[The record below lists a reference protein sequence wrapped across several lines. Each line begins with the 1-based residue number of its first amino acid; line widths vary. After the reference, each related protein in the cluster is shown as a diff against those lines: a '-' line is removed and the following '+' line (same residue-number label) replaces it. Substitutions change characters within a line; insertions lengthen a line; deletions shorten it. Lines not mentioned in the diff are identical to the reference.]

1 VITVDEENEDSEFV
15 RVRKRNWVRLIQKV
29 WKDDPE
35 VCPQCGSRT
44 KIKTRLVTRGWRD
57 TLNVQ
62 SINIRASPRPA
73 MRGTT

>member
-1 VITVDEENEDSEFV
+1 VITVDEEDEDSEFV
-15 RVRKRNWVRLIQKV
+15 RVRKHNWVRLIQKV

-44 KIKTRLVTRGWRD
+44 KIKTHLV
-57 TLNVQ
+57 
-62 SINIRASPRPA
+62 